1 MMMTYGTVYVASVAL
16 GANFQQTIDAFRE
29 AEAYPG
35 PSIIIAYCP
44 CINHGIRAGMGQSI
58 IEERKAV
65 EAGYWPIY
73 RYNPML
79 VEQHLSPYV
88 ADDVAAEG
96 PAVPDGL
103 PLGATPSAAETS
115 DKAAAGEG
123 PWVKV
128 ADEKS
133 MLTVDYPEEQSAPQ
147 PAATTPGL
155 AATAQ
160 QSGIATLF
168 PAGRLNAFLDGED
181 RYADIKLVAPHD
193 AARLRAALSQRTRL
207 VYLILSGLT
216 RLL

>member
-103 PLGATPSAAETS
+103 PLGAAPSAAETS

-123 PWVKV
+123 SWVKV
-128 ADEKS
+128 TDETT
-133 MLTVDYPEEQSAPQ
+133 MLTVDYPVASSASAPTGNCKDS
-147 PAATTPGL
+147 AAPVQLPDTC
-155 AATAQ
+155 
-160 QSGIATLF
+160 TLF
-168 PAGRLNAFLDGED
+168 PAERLNAFLDGED
-181 RYADIKLVAPHD
+181 RYADITLVAPCD
-193 AARLRAALSQRTRL
+193 ASRLRTALSQRTRL

>member
-65 EAGYWPIY
+65 ETGYWPIY

-79 VEQHLSPYV
+79 VEKSLSPFV

-103 PLGATPSAAETS
+103 PLGTTPSPAETS
-115 DKAAAGEG
+115 DKTAAGEG

-128 ADEKS
+128 ADEDS
-133 MLTVDYPEEQSAPQ
+133 MLTVDYPEASAAPASSQNGSTASTSVLQSDAD
-147 PAATTPGL
+147 
-155 AATAQ
+155 
-160 QSGIATLF
+160 TLF
-168 PAGRLNAFLDGED
+168 PAARLNAFLDGED
-181 RYADIKLVAPHD
+181 RYADITLVAPRD